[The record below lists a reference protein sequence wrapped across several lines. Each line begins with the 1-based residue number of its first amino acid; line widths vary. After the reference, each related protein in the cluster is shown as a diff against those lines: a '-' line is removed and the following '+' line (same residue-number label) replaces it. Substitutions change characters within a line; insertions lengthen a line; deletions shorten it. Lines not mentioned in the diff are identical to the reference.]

1 MREENSCELSI
12 KNCLDNQYFSIAH
25 LYKEEKSMAMH
36 IHECYEIYYSISGGK
51 QFLIDNKFYDINPGD
66 LFVINKFESHYI
78 SKLDKI
84 VHERIVLS
92 IHPEFLKSIS
102 TAETKLDYCFTFRDE
117 NFNHKISLNKEQ
129 QNRFLYFINKI
140 ATTDGFGS
148 DVLEYATFLELMTS
162 LNKLYI
168 QNDHQDSKN
177 NTYKYNE
184 QVDQILNY
192 INQNITDD
200 ITIEYLANHFYLSKS
215 YICRIFKCATGTTIN
230 KYLSA
235 RRISIA
241 KSMLSDGMNVN
252 DVCEKCGFNDYSNF
266 LKTFKKA
273 VGISPKKYSQF
284 AIS

>member
-1 MREENSCELSI
+1 MKEQTSCNSSI
-12 KNCLDNQYFSIAH
+12 KKCIDDKYFSIAH
-25 LYKEEKSMAMH
+25 LYNEEKPMNMH
-36 IHECYEIYYSISGGK
+36 IHDCYEIYYSISGGR

-66 LFVINKFESHYI
+66 IFVINEFESHYI

-84 VHERIVLS
+84 IHERIVIS
-92 IHPEFLKSIS
+92 IYPEFLKSIS
-102 TAETKLDYCFTFRDE
+102 SKETNLALCFSDRNEQFCHKVSLD
-117 NFNHKISLNKEQ
+117 KEQ

-140 ATTDGFGS
+140 TTAEGFGS
-148 DVLEYATFLELMTS
+148 DMIEYATFLELMTS
-162 LNKLYI
+162 INKLYI
-168 QNDHQDSKN
+168 SN
-177 NTYKYNE
+177 NSPIQKHTTYQYNE
-184 QVDQILNY
+184 QVEQILKY

-200 ITIEYLANHFYLSKS
+200 ITIEYLANHFFLSKS
-215 YICRIFKCATGTTIN
+215 YICRIFKSATGTTIN

-241 KSMLSDGMNVN
+241 KSMLSDGLNVN

-284 AIS
+284 SIS

>member
-1 MREENSCELSI
+1 MKEQTSCNSSI
-12 KNCLDNQYFSIAH
+12 KKCIDDKYFSIAH
-25 LYKEEKSMAMH
+25 SYNEEKPMNMH
-36 IHECYEIYYSISGGK
+36 IHDCYEIYYSISGGR

-66 LFVINKFESHYI
+66 IFVINEFESHYI

-84 VHERIVLS
+84 IHERIVIS
-92 IHPEFLKSIS
+92 IYPEFLKSIS
-102 TAETKLDYCFTFRDE
+102 SKETNLALCFSDRNEQFCHKVSLD
-117 NFNHKISLNKEQ
+117 KEQ

-140 ATTDGFGS
+140 TTAEGFGS
-148 DVLEYATFLELMTS
+148 DMIEYATFLELMTS
-162 LNKLYI
+162 INKLYI
-168 QNDHQDSKN
+168 SN
-177 NTYKYNE
+177 NSPIQKHTTYQYNE
-184 QVDQILNY
+184 QVEQILKY

-200 ITIEYLANHFYLSKS
+200 ITIEYLANHFFLSKS
-215 YICRIFKCATGTTIN
+215 YICRIFKSATGTTIN

-241 KSMLSDGMNVN
+241 KSMLSDGLNVN

-284 AIS
+284 SIS